1 MPLDLCIFLFL
12 AGKRRHIS
20 KKRHTIL
27 VHCLLESYLKK
38 HIWTILIWTLLQ
50 NLADILIWL
59 WLYRM
64 IGVDHCLSFYF
75 ILFLQASDIAL
86 FLQVTVYL
94 WMQILCV
101 HVGAFLAVVNME
113 LLNAYA
119 IPVLV

>member
-1 MPLDLCIFLFL
+1 MPLDLCLFLFL

-20 KKRHTIL
+20 KERDTIL
-27 VHCLLESYLKK
+27 VYCLLESDLKK

-50 NLADILIWL
+50 NLAGILIWL

-64 IGVDHCLSFYF
+64 ISVELYF
-75 ILFLQASDIAL
+75 FLLAGDIAL
-86 FLQVTVYL
+86 FLQVTFYL
-94 WMQILCV
+94 WMQILCI

-113 LLNAYA
+113 LFHAHA